1 METNENILLDLHNQ
15 FANNQNHHQSVFT
28 QFLIALLSLFAGY
41 GYVYI
46 HTSSE
51 VSAFC
56 QQLIVNSVGV
66 EYYSPNFL
74 LLTSAVV
81 LAVLALLNVLLL
93 NLGYSFR
100 RDQHVN
106 KKIREKFLDKS
117 EYESTFGELYNS
129 DNKSFTDFLPNFYAI
144 FFWFIFGFQVFI
156 LIITSSRVLGT
167 LESEKCCNC
176 LLLLLDLSLT
186 ILSILLY
193 LRTYRKYWNNIIN
206 SKRHEKT

>member
-1 METNENILLDLHNQ
+1 METNEYILLDLHNQ

-46 HTSSE
+46 HTSGE
-51 VSAFC
+51 VSACC
-56 QQLIVNSVGV
+56 QQLIINSVGV
-66 EYYSPNFL
+66 EYYSPTIL

-129 DNKSFTDFLPNFYAI
+129 DNKLYTDFLPNFYAI

-156 LIITSSRVLGT
+156 LIITASRVLGT

-186 ILSILLY
+186 ILSITLY
-193 LRTYRKYWNNIIN
+193 IKTYMKYENNLKN
-206 SKRHEKT
+206 PKRHEKT